1 MPGTC
6 FWGVLQSFAIS
17 KLLRIT
23 VLTLLFVS
31 NSLLNTGLVS
41 AINITLGHTHKEP
54 PGVLEFEKYRL
65 MALSLSGHDQ
75 LGQKDKSMT
84 RIGVFGAT
92 KMGNLIH
99 FRT

>member
-1 MPGTC
+1 M
-6 FWGVLQSFAIS
+6 
-17 KLLRIT
+17 
-23 VLTLLFVS
+23 S

-54 PGVLEFEKYRL
+54 PGGGGGGGGVLEFEKYRL

>member
-1 MPGTC
+1 M
-6 FWGVLQSFAIS
+6 
-17 KLLRIT
+17 
-23 VLTLLFVS
+23 S

-54 PGVLEFEKYRL
+54 LGGSGGGGGVVLEFEKYRL

>member
-1 MPGTC
+1 
-6 FWGVLQSFAIS
+6 
-17 KLLRIT
+17 
-23 VLTLLFVS
+23 
-31 NSLLNTGLVS
+31 
-41 AINITLGHTHKEP
+41 
-54 PGVLEFEKYRL
+54 